1 MTAGRIESIQTRTMN
16 IELQSKIFKLR
27 SILNSISDASYA
39 YKTLYNRY
47 HINELSDE
55 EAEKIAAAYEDLIR
69 QVRNS
74 IQNIENEQSGLD

>member
-1 MTAGRIESIQTRTMN
+1 MSRKLIQNMN

-39 YKTLYNRY
+39 YKTLYNKYRLDT
-47 HINELSDE
+47 LSDE
-55 EAEKIAAAYEDLIR
+55 QAKKLAVAYEDLIK

-74 IQNIENEQSGLD
+74 IQNTEYEQSTNK